1 MGNCTHKS
9 DNHDVFIKADAPYI
23 CLVNFKKNQI
33 MKTTFKNSL
42 VVIAMLGV
50 ITSYANLIPSN
61 PKNEGVR
68 TTILTFDNVRQG
80 QRLIIKSSNGTIL
93 YKEAIA
99 KTGDYR
105 KEFDLTSLPNGNYF
119 FELEKDLEIQIIPF
133 EVAYNKVEFA
143 KEKEVIIFKPHVRNE
158 SNKLF
163 LTRLSFD
170 LMPLNIEIYYDG
182 NEFDGYKKIFMEK
195 VEGTKII
202 ERIYSLDTNKKGNYK
217 IVMKTQGSEFT
228 QIFTI

>member
-1 MGNCTHKS
+1 
-9 DNHDVFIKADAPYI
+9 
-23 CLVNFKKNQI
+23 
-33 MKTTFKNSL
+33 MKTTIKNSL

-50 ITSYANLIPSN
+50 ITSYANLMPSD
-61 PKNEGVR
+61 PKNEGIR
-68 TTILTFDNVRQG
+68 TTILTFNNVREG
-80 QRLIIKSSNGTIL
+80 QRLIIKSINGTIL

-105 KEFDLTSLPNGNYF
+105 KEFDLTSLPDGKYF

-133 EVAYNKVEFA
+133 MVAYNKVEFA
-143 KEKEVIIFKPHVRNE
+143 KEKEVVIFKPHVRNE

-163 LTRLSFD
+163 LSRLSFD

-182 NEFDGYKKIFMEK
+182 NDFQGYSKIFSEK
-195 VEGTKII
+195 VEDTKII
-202 ERIYSLDTNKKGNYK
+202 ERIYSLDKDKKGTYK
-217 IVMKTQGSEFT
+217 IVMKTQGREFT